1 MRRIFTITALL
12 MVCAVL
18 CAAPSLSTIFPNF
31 SEQQLQSLMQGS
43 VFEAVT
49 SDGQKITNIAPRGC
63 QGMNLAAKSDRLY
76 DGFAVSSV
84 KFIPYPE
91 HFQNLSQ
98 NEKEIY
104 LYNLLRSVSTMKGL
118 QYISHLAGE
127 KPTTLFKDSYMISNP
142 DKTNSKIADPVSS
155 SVPSRF
161 DCYAY
166 QKGNRFG
173 GNVYSVKYTIKEGD
187 FLMEISNY
195 TNMKYMGFS
204 CVDKGALHMYL
215 EVIEAEEG
223 FVLFT
228 NAMVSGREPE
238 VKVLFITVDLPSAFL
253 RRTTALSNWFE
264 ERVNAQ

>member
-18 CAAPSLSTIFPNF
+18 CAAPSLSNIFPTF
-31 SEQQLQSLMQGS
+31 SEQQMENLKQGA

-49 SDGQKITNIAPRGC
+49 SDGQKIASIAPRGC
-63 QGMNLAAKSDRLY
+63 QGMNLAVKSDRLY

-91 HFQNLSQ
+91 HFQSLSQ
-98 NEKEIY
+98 SQREVY
-104 LYNLLRSVSTMKGL
+104 LFNLLRSISTQKGL
-118 QYISHLAGE
+118 QYISHMAGD
-127 KPTTLFKDSYMISNP
+127 KPTVLFKDAYMISNP
-142 DKTNSKIADPVSS
+142 DKTNSKIADPVSD
-155 SVPSRF
+155 SVPASF
-161 DCYAY
+161 NCYAY
-166 QKGNRFG
+166 QKDNRFG

-187 FLMEISNY
+187 FLMEINNY
-195 TNMKYMGFS
+195 TTMKYMGFS

>member
-1 MRRIFTITALL
+1 MRRIFIITALL

-18 CAAPSLSTIFPNF
+18 CAAPSLSAIFPSF
-31 SEQQLQSLMQGS
+31 SEQQMQNFKEGA
-43 VFEAVT
+43 VYEAVT
-49 SDGQKITNIAPRGC
+49 SDGQKITSIAPRGC

-91 HFQNLSQ
+91 YFQNLSQ
-98 NEKEIY
+98 NEKEVY
-104 LYNLLRSVSTMKGL
+104 LYNLLRSMSTMKGL

-142 DKTNSKIADPVSS
+142 DKTSSKIADPVST
-155 SVPSRF
+155 SVPASF
-161 DCYAY
+161 NCYAY
-166 QKGNRFG
+166 QKDNRFG

-195 TNMKYMGFS
+195 TPMKYMGFS